1 MSAEQERDDAL
12 AAQAPAT
19 TDRLKAKAE
28 AQVRELGRFV
38 VVGCSAVA
46 TDGLVYFL
54 LAGFTA
60 AWIAKTVS
68 FVAGA
73 ALAFVL
79 NRGFVFRATGA
90 LKAQVLG
97 FCLLYLV
104 SLLLNAGVN
113 ELALGMAVAKPIA
126 WFLATATSTVSNF
139 LGMKFIVFRTN
150 KRIEPS

>member
-1 MSAEQERDDAL
+1 MSDAKEANTAL
-12 AAQAPAT
+12 ESAAAAPS
-19 TDRLKAKAE
+19 KVQ

-38 VVGCSAVA
+38 VVGCSAVG

-54 LAGFTA
+54 LAGHLA
-60 AWIAKTVS
+60 PWVAKGIS

-79 NRGFVFRATGA
+79 NRGFVFRASGA
-90 LKAQVLG
+90 LKAQVAG
-97 FCLLYLV
+97 FTLLYLV

-113 ELALGMAVAKPIA
+113 QVALGLGAPKAVA

-139 LGMKFIVFRTN
+139 LGMKFIVFRAT
-150 KRIEPS
+150 KQPEAS